1 MKNTTYDTFVL
12 SVVHIYY
19 PISRGF
25 RKENNDCF
33 KLLYNF
39 LLIQIENSSHDIS
52 CEVDFHLY
60 LSKNTKKNPGILI
73 ELTVYGII
81 GPKTWSERFKSI

>member
-25 RKENNDCF
+25 RQENNDCF
-33 KLLYNF
+33 
-39 LLIQIENSSHDIS
+39 QIEICRDDRWNIKH
-52 CEVDFHLY
+52 
-60 LSKNTKKNPGILI
+60 
-73 ELTVYGII
+73 
-81 GPKTWSERFKSI
+81 